1 MCVRLTYTIIW
12 LIQSSSDSN
21 GHEMSHHSTQDPD
34 SPDRRYNIM
43 DSDKSYFNK
52 YTESVSF
59 DEKIPQ
65 SQMDDVPMEN
75 YEEVQAPETNPIPIP
90 LKPKSSHATQ
100 NASPVCYTQVENTN
114 VGKSAVS
121 PPVQGQCQ
129 PKLPSDPPET
139 IYESPD

>member
-1 MCVRLTYTIIW
+1 
-12 LIQSSSDSN
+12 
-21 GHEMSHHSTQDPD
+21 MSHHSTQDPD

-65 SQMDDVPMEN
+65 SRMEDVPMEN

-90 LKPKSSHATQ
+90 PKPKPSHATQ
-100 NASPVCYTQVENTN
+100 NVGPVCYTQGENTN
-114 VGKSAVS
+114 VGKLAVA

>member
-1 MCVRLTYTIIW
+1 
-12 LIQSSSDSN
+12 
-21 GHEMSHHSTQDPD
+21 MSHHSTQDPD
-34 SPDRRYNIM
+34 SPDRRCNM

-65 SQMDDVPMEN
+65 LQMEDVPMEN
-75 YEEVQAPETNPIPIP
+75 YEEVQAPETNPIP
-90 LKPKSSHATQ
+90 KPKPSHAAQ
-100 NASPVCYTQVENTN
+100 NASPVCYTQGENT
-114 VGKSAVS
+114 KSAVA

-139 IYESPD
+139 VP